1 MAKFKHAVAYTFD
14 DVLLVPQYSDI
25 LPTQTSTTIFL
36 VEDFSL
42 DVPMLSSAMDTVT
55 EWRMASAMAEIG
67 ALGVI
72 HKNLHIHDQVA
83 MIQKVKNYQ
92 FQKIELFS
100 PCTPTCSKDGKLRVA
115 AAVGVN
121 ENEKRRVEELI
132 KNNVDLIV
140 VDTAHGHSYGV
151 QQMVKWIKKNFPHI
165 PLAVGNVATAQ
176 GAEDLIKAGA
186 DIIKVGIGPG
196 SICTTRV
203 VAGVG
208 VPQLQAIIDCSE
220 ITNFYKKTMI
230 ADGGIRYS
238 GDLVKAIAAGASC
251 VMMGSVLAGTIES
264 PGNVTEIAG
273 TQYKNYRGMG
283 SLGAM
288 LSGSKDRYGQ
298 AEVSK
303 SDKLVPEGVEGLVP
317 CSGSVSEV
325 LYKMWGG
332 LRSGMGYLGAK
343 NLEELQD
350 KATFTP
356 ITNAGKIES
365 YPHSLLHHKDI
376 FKK

>member
-1 MAKFKHAVAYTFD
+1 M
-14 DVLLVPQYSDI
+14 
-25 LPTQTSTTIFL
+25 
-36 VEDFSL
+36 
-42 DVPMLSSAMDTVT
+42 
-55 EWRMASAMAEIG
+55 
-67 ALGVI
+67 
-72 HKNLHIHDQVA
+72 
-83 MIQKVKNYQ
+83 
-92 FQKIELFS
+92 
-100 PCTPTCSKDGKLRVA
+100 
-115 AAVGVN
+115 GVN